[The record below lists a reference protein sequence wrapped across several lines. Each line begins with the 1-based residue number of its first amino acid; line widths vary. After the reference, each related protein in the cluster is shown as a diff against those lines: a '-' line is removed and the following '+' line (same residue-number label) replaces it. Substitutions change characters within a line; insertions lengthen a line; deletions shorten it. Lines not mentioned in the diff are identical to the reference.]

1 MTTSTKKLSKEEF
14 VQTMM
19 KSMMTKKIEREIKQ
33 EFQNKQKP
41 KIKKQIKNISNI
53 DERKLKLNNYYNEI
67 LKPMIRHLNKYQVPP
82 FSEKIEHVYIY
93 SKYDLQIII
102 QEVHNPYLTIKN
114 IPNWDG
120 YGKELYLSEEGI
132 MEI

>member
-1 MTTSTKKLSKEEF
+1 MTKSTKKLSKEEF
-14 VQTMM
+14 IQIMM
-19 KSMMTKKIEREIKQ
+19 ESMMTKKIERDIKQ
-33 EFQNKQKP
+33 EFQHPKKH

-93 SKYDLQIII
+93 SKYDLQIIMK
-102 QEVHNPYLTIKN
+102 EVHNPYLTIRD
-114 IPNWDG
+114 IPHLDG
-120 YGKELYLSEEGI
+120 YGKELYLSEEGVTQL
-132 MEI
+132 

>member
-1 MTTSTKKLSKEEF
+1 M
-14 VQTMM
+14 
-19 KSMMTKKIEREIKQ
+19 RKQ
-33 EFQNKQKP
+33 QP
-41 KIKKQIKNISNI
+41 WHYI
-53 DERKLKLNNYYNEI
+53 
-67 LKPMIRHLNKYQVPP
+67 
-82 FSEKIEHVYIY
+82 EKIEHVYIY

>member
-14 VQTMM
+14 VQIMM

-33 EFQNKQKP
+33 EFQHKQKP
-41 KIKKQIKNISNI
+41 KIKKQITNISNI

-67 LKPMIRHLNKYQVPP
+67 LKPMIRHLNKYQTPP

-120 YGKELYLSEEGI
+120 YGKELYLSEEGV